1 MDTQYRI
8 IQARMII
15 VQIIMSH
22 VNTDFDALA
31 SLIAAKKLHPGGK
44 VVIPNEQT
52 APVRQFLTIYRDT
65 FDMTEDHMVDW
76 EEVTELILVDTA
88 SLSRLGN
95 YTKKLDPER
104 LEITVYDHHP
114 PGSKDVKARR
124 RSVEPVGATVTLL
137 IEEIIRQK
145 LPITSFEAT
154 LFGLGIYTDTGSFT
168 FPNTTDRD
176 FQAASFLM
184 KNEMN
189 LEIIQRFADYKLTP
203 DQQNL
208 LNQLFRNAEIHYR
221 DGLKF
226 LVSAYRIDV
235 YLRELSTITDKLLDI
250 SGADMVLTVVK
261 MEKHVHIVGRCNSN
275 RVNLLPLLQKFDGG
289 GHPQAGS
296 ATVKRSELDAV
307 LTQVK
312 NHLDLILKPA
322 ITAEDIMAS
331 PVKMLPPDTKI
342 KEAGHL
348 MYRYGHSGYPV
359 VDDDKLIGIIT
370 RRDLDKANHHGLGHA
385 PIKAYMSHNPMTVSP
400 GTTIEEMQRLIIDQ
414 NIGRLPVMED
424 GVPIGIVTRTDIIE
438 VLHSQKLS
446 EDLRQPDIKN
456 LKDEMEKQLPG
467 STYALLT
474 DISKTAER
482 TGSRV
487 YLIGGIVRDLFL
499 ERPNDD
505 IDIVVEGQGIDF
517 AGNLQA
523 DYGGTVKMHETFGT
537 ATWVHPSGLYIDV
550 TSARLEYYDRP
561 ASLPDVELSTLS
573 EDLYR
578 RDFTINSMA
587 LCLNPEV
594 FGDLVDPFNGQ
605 ADLRS
610 KTIKVL
616 HNLSFIDDPTR
627 ILRAVRFET
636 RFDFLMDKQ
645 TESLA
650 LNSMARMKDLS
661 AHRIVEEMKR
671 LFKDEN
677 PPGTIKRLFKLRF
690 WQQFGVDD
698 GNAEQSYIHAGQLKT
713 FYEIHKPPAGRKAR
727 WFNYFAIPFFTSRK
741 MHLMHQFS
749 LTKRNHKFLQDL
761 RSLSDIQ
768 GVGQIRQPGA
778 FHRLLKHYDDE
789 AIIFMIAKENM
800 ENEDVITAYLK
811 RRINMPVFL
820 TGEDLIQEGMKPGP
834 HFRGILLDLE
844 VSVLNGEINSRD
856 EAVAWLHE
864 NHMK

>member
-1 MDTQYRI
+1 M
-8 IQARMII
+8 
-15 VQIIMSH
+15 QIIMSH

-31 SLIAAKKLHPGGK
+31 SLIAAKKLHPEAK

-65 FDMTEDHMVDW
+65 FDMTDDHLVKW
-76 EEVTELILVDTA
+76 EEVTGLILVDTA

-95 YTKKLDPER
+95 YTKKLDAEK
-104 LEITVYDHHP
+104 LDITVYDHHP
-114 PGSKDVKARR
+114 PGSKVVKAARR
-124 RSVEPVGATVTLL
+124 VIEPVGATVTLL
-137 IEEIIRQK
+137 IEEIIRRK
-145 LPITSFEAT
+145 IPISSFEAT
-154 LFGLGIYTDTGSFT
+154 LFGLGLYTDTGSFT

-203 DQQNL
+203 GQQDL
-208 LNQLFRNAEIHYR
+208 LNQLFRNAKTYYR

-226 LVSAYRIDV
+226 LVCAYQIDV
-235 YLRELSTITDKLLDI
+235 YLRELATIADKLLDI

-275 RVNLLPLLQKFDGG
+275 RVNLLPLLEKFDGG

-296 ATVKRSELDAV
+296 ATVKREELEEV
-307 LTQVK
+307 LQQV
-312 NHLDLILKPA
+312 NSHLDLILKPA

-342 KEAGHL
+342 REAGHL

-359 VDDDKLIGIIT
+359 VEDDRLIGIIT

-385 PIKAYMSHNPMTVSP
+385 PIKAYMSRNPRTIKP
-400 GTTIEEMQRLIIDQ
+400 ETTIEEMQRLIIDN

-424 GVPIGIVTRTDIIE
+424 GQPIGIVTRTDIIE
-438 VLHSQKLS
+438 VMHNQELS
-446 EDLRQPDIKN
+446 EDLRRPDIKN
-456 LKDEMEKQLPG
+456 LKEEMEKQLPE
-467 STYALLT
+467 STNSLLT
-474 DISKTAER
+474 DISRTAER
-482 TGSRV
+482 ADMRV

-505 IDIVVEGQGIDF
+505 IDIVVEGNGIDF
-517 AGNLQA
+517 AEHLRT
-523 DYGGTVKMHETFGT
+523 DYGGSVKMHETFGT
-537 ATWVHPSGLYIDV
+537 ASWIHPSGLYIDV
-550 TSARLEYYDRP
+550 TSARLEYYERP

-650 LNSMARMKDLS
+650 LNSMARMRDLS

-671 LFKDEN
+671 LFKDED
-677 PPGTIKRLFKLRF
+677 PPGTIKRLFKLTF

-698 GNAEQSYIHAGQLKT
+698 GSAEQSYIHAGQLKM
-713 FYEIHKPPAGRKAR
+713 FYEIHKPPAGQKAR
-727 WFNYFAIPFFTSRK
+727 WFNYFAIPFFTSKK
-741 MHLMHQFS
+741 MYLMSQFS
-749 LTKRNHKFLQDL
+749 LTKRNNKFLQDI
-761 RSLSDIQ
+761 RNLSDME
-768 GVGQIRQPGA
+768 GVERIREPGE
-778 FHRLLKHYDDE
+778 FHRFLKHYEDE

-800 ENEDVITAYLK
+800 ENEDIITSYLK
-811 RRINMPVFL
+811 RRIDMPIFL
-820 TGEDLIQEGMKPGP
+820 TGEDLIREGMKPGP

-844 VSVLNGEINSRD
+844 VAVLNGEINSRD
-856 EAVAWLHE
+856 EAVEWLHE

>member
-1 MDTQYRI
+1 
-8 IQARMII
+8 
-15 VQIIMSH
+15 MSH

-31 SLIAAKKLHPGGK
+31 SLIAAKKLHPEAK

-65 FDMTEDHMVDW
+65 FDMTDDHLVKW
-76 EEVTELILVDTA
+76 EEVTSLILVDTA

-95 YTKKLDPER
+95 YTKKLDAEK
-104 LEITVYDHHP
+104 LDITVYDHHP
-114 PGSKDVKARR
+114 PGSKDVKAARR
-124 RSVEPVGATVTLL
+124 VIEPVGATVTLL
-137 IEEIIRQK
+137 IEEIIRRK
-145 LPITSFEAT
+145 IPISSFEAT

-203 DQQNL
+203 DQQDL
-208 LNQLFRNAEIHYR
+208 LNQLFRNAKTYYR

-226 LVSAYRIDV
+226 LVCAYQIDV
-235 YLRELSTITDKLLDI
+235 YLRELATIADKLLDI

-275 RVNLLPLLQKFDGG
+275 RVNLLPLLEKFDGG

-296 ATVKRSELDAV
+296 ATVKRSGLDEV
-307 LTQVK
+307 LGQV
-312 NHLDLILKPA
+312 NSHLDLILKPA

-342 KEAGHL
+342 REAGHL

-359 VDDDKLIGIIT
+359 VEDDRLIGIIT

-385 PIKAYMSHNPMTVSP
+385 PIKAYMSRNPRTIKP
-400 GTTIEEMQRLIIDQ
+400 ETTIEEMQRLIIDN

-424 GVPIGIVTRTDIIE
+424 GQPIGIVTRTDIIE
-438 VLHSQKLS
+438 VMHNQELS
-446 EDLRQPDIKN
+446 EDLRRPDIKN
-456 LKDEMEKQLPG
+456 LKEEMEKQLPE
-467 STYALLT
+467 STNSLLT
-474 DISKTAER
+474 DISRTAER
-482 TGSRV
+482 TGMRV

-505 IDIVVEGQGIDF
+505 IDIVVEGNGIDF
-517 AGNLQA
+517 AEHLRT
-523 DYGGTVKMHETFGT
+523 DYGGSVKMHETFGT
-537 ATWVHPSGLYIDV
+537 ASWIHPSGLYIDV
-550 TSARLEYYDRP
+550 TSARLEYYERP

-650 LNSMARMKDLS
+650 LNSMARMRDLS

-671 LFKDEN
+671 LFKDED
-677 PPGTIKRLFKLRF
+677 PPGTIKRLFKLTF

-698 GNAEQSYIHAGQLKT
+698 GSAEQSYIHAGQLKM
-713 FYEIHKPPAGRKAR
+713 FYEIHKPPAGTKPR
-727 WFNYFAIPFFTSRK
+727 WFNYFAIPFFTSKK
-741 MHLMHQFS
+741 MYLMSQFS
-749 LTKRNHKFLQDL
+749 LTKRNNKFLQDI
-761 RSLSDIQ
+761 RNLSDME
-768 GVGQIRQPGA
+768 GVEQIREPGE
-778 FHRLLKHYDDE
+778 FHRFLKHYEDE

-800 ENEDVITAYLK
+800 ENEDIITSYLK
-811 RRINMPVFL
+811 RRIDMPVFL

-834 HFRGILLDLE
+834 HFRGILLELE
-844 VSVLNGEINSRD
+844 VAVLNGEINTRD